1 MFRAAVFVL
10 CAAVRLLCTYL
21 SQIPDCDEVFNYW
34 EPLHYVLFGSGL
46 QTWEYAPTFALRS
59 YAYLVS
65 GFFFTIGCSPSTCS
79 TMHLACRRSSLFL
92 LPFQPHE
99 PQCSISES

>member
-65 GFFFTIGCSPSTCS
+65 GFFYRRLFSIHLFYHAPSVPPF
-79 TMHLACRRSSLFL
+79 FL
-92 LPFQPHE
+92 VPPPLPTP
-99 PQCSISES
+99 

>member
-1 MFRAAVFVL
+1 MNFLRGYERAAPSGYHNMFRAAVFVL

-65 GFFFTIGCSPSTCS
+65 GFF
-79 TMHLACRRSSLFL
+79 
-92 LPFQPHE
+92 LP
-99 PQCSISES
+99 